1 MSKANISEDLYAR
14 IAQNKFYQRY
24 PSLFAIGGWF
34 FISILIAV
42 CVGSAS
48 AVFLLALDWATNFR
62 EANIWIISLLPIAGL
77 VIGGFF
83 YYWGK
88 EIDPGNNL
96 IIENIQNPNK
106 TIPFKMAPFILI
118 GTVLTHLFGGSA
130 GREGTA
136 IQMGGSIADQFTRIF
151 RLSPSNRKIV
161 LIAGMSAGFGSI
173 FGTPLAG
180 AVFGMEVYSIGKI
193 RYNAIFPAFVAS
205 IIADFITHSW
215 GVGHTKYTID
225 LIPHIDIP
233 NIIYAILAGVAF
245 GLAALLFSKSTHA
258 INRLGKL
265 KIKYPP
271 LRLFI
276 GGIIVAAVVF
286 ISGSTRYIGLGV
298 PTIVESFTVQQ
309 APWDFAIK
317 IALTAITLGFGFKGG
332 EVTPLFFIGAT
343 LGSALSFVIP
353 LPVGLLAGMGFVA
366 VFAGASNTPLAC
378 SIMAI
383 ELFGAECGVYVAVA
397 CVVAYLISGHNGI
410 YSSQVIGQPKNK
422 MVAKEEG
429 KRLGELSKRK

>member
-1 MSKANISEDLYAR
+1 MSAKNISEDLFHR
-14 IAQNKFYQRY
+14 IDQNRFYKKY
-24 PSLFAIGGWF
+24 PSLFGIFGWF
-34 FISILIAV
+34 VVSLLVAI

-48 AVFLLALDWATNFR
+48 ALFLVALEWATEYR
-62 EANIWIISLLPIAGL
+62 EANVWIIALLPVAGL
-77 VIGGFF
+77 IIGIFF
-83 YYWGK
+83 HYWGK
-88 EIDPGNNL
+88 DIDPGNNL
-96 IIENIQNPNK
+96 IIENIQNPK
-106 TIPFKMAPFILI
+106 KIIPFKMAPFILI

-151 RLSPSNRKIV
+151 KLSSSNRKIL

-180 AVFGMEVYSIGKI
+180 AVFGMEVYSIGRIK
-193 RYNAIFPAFVAS
+193 YNAIFPAFVAA
-205 IIADFITHSW
+205 IIADFITASW
-215 GVGHTKYTID
+215 GVGHTPYSID
-225 LIPHIDIP
+225 IVPHIDIP
-233 NIIYAILAGVAF
+233 NIIYAIIAGAVF
-245 GLAALLFSKSTHA
+245 GLAALIFSKTTQKIST
-258 INRLGKL
+258 LSKL

-271 LRLFI
+271 LRLFL
-276 GGIIVAAVVF
+276 GGIIIAAIVYL
-286 ISGSTRYIGLGV
+286 SGTTRYIGLGV

-309 APWDFAIK
+309 SPYDFAIK
-317 IALTAITLGFGFKGG
+317 IALTAITLGLGFKGG

-343 LGSALSFVIP
+343 LGSALSLVIP

-366 VFAGASNTPLAC
+366 VFAGASNTPLAS

-410 YSSQVIGQPKNK
+410 YGAQIIGQSKNK
-422 MVAKEEG
+422 VHSGEEG
-429 KRLGELSKRK
+429 KSLSQL